1 MWRDD
6 LRVVPRIGRDGARP
20 SNKSDSFRELRH
32 HSVEA
37 FKHSFF
43 PHHFKHMIQTWA
55 NASPARRHA
64 RGMNQI
70 AGFAAKLLGKGLE
83 CGLER
88 LKIPLIDLSE
98 LIAQR
103 FQMRSSFGFSENFF
117 YRLGIELVILGKEV
131 RRPFRN

>member
-1 MWRDD
+1 
-6 LRVVPRIGRDGARP
+6 
-20 SNKSDSFRELRH
+20 
-32 HSVEA
+32 
-37 FKHSFF
+37 
-43 PHHFKHMIQTWA
+43 MIQTWA

-83 CGLER
+83 RRFKR

-103 FQMRSSFGFSENFF
+103 FQMRSRFRFIKNFF
-117 YRLGIELVILGKEV
+117 YRLGIEFVILGKEV
-131 RRPFRN
+131 RRPFRNVFEKLDLLFHNREDTSDIPRLRCRSSLFPETAERAR